1 MAARRTLLQVS
12 IAIVNLVIAALVF
25 TSIWPFPS
33 GDFKVRLPSASEI
46 HWTYSNGTVQV
57 IAPFTVDNSW
67 IYDVNDL
74 DISYL
79 ISNES
84 SKPLAGDTLSVGSI
98 PAGSTVSSQV
108 EFNID
113 LAGLYSQGIDWM
125 VFHDDMLY
133 FRLEAT
139 CWYTMNLIHFDAVY
153 QVSVPWDP
161 LIQGYG
167 ISDVT
172 YPATLPS
179 PGTPVSVTVDYW
191 LATSRLLSSL
201 PPAAVTVSYYG
212 DDTLLGSAQT
222 TVQLGGNYSST
233 ATVEVT
239 PAYYGE
245 YWLDMQFQFGGYTVS
260 QRWNLTTPA
269 PPWGVIP

>member
-33 GDFKVRLPSASEI
+33 GDFKVDLPSASEI
-46 HWTYSNGTVQV
+46 HWTFSNGTVQV
-57 IAPFTVDNSW
+57 VAPFTVDNNW
-67 IYDVNDL
+67 IYDVDNL
-74 DISYL
+74 EISYL

-84 SKPLAGDTLSVGSI
+84 NKPLAGDTLSVGSI
-98 PAGSTVSSQV
+98 PAGRTVSSQL
-108 EFNID
+108 EFDID
-113 LAGLYSQGIDWM
+113 LATLFSQGIDWM

-153 QVSVPWDP
+153 EVSVPWDA

-167 ISDVT
+167 ISNVT
-172 YPATLPS
+172 YPTTLPA

-191 LATSRLLSSL
+191 LATSNLLRSL
-201 PPAAVTVSYYG
+201 PAAAVTLSYYG
-212 DDTLLGSAQT
+212 NDTLLGSAQT
-222 TVQLGGNYSST
+222 TVQLGGNYSSV
-233 ATVEVT
+233 ATVDVN
-239 PAYYGE
+239 PQYYTS
-245 YWLDMQFQFGGYTVS
+245 YWLELQFQFGGFTVS
-260 QRWNLTTPA
+260 QRWNVTTST
-269 PPWGVIP
+269 PWGMLP